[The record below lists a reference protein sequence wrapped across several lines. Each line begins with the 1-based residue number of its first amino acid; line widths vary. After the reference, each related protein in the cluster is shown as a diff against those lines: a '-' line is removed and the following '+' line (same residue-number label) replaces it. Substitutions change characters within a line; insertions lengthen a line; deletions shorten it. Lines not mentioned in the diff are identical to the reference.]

1 MERQVYDGFS
11 VVVPDGWTELEDDA
25 TFAEE
30 GGDLPIRF
38 ARQGGGAGMVL
49 VTVPLF
55 DPEEQPGDD
64 AAELAALALAWGARR
79 GLSAPVASATQARR
93 IGTMAT
99 AVYALRGQF
108 VQIWFFSDGSSLLH
122 ATYVCAWDSQED
134 ERAPREAIV
143 ASLRFA

>member
-1 MERQVYDGFS
+1 MERQVYEGFS
-11 VVVPDGWTELEDDA
+11 VVLPDGWSELEDDA
-25 TFAEE
+25 TFAESD
-30 GGDLPIRF
+30 GDLPIRF
-38 ARQGGGAGMVL
+38 APESGGAGMVL

-64 AAELAALALAWGARR
+64 AAELEALALGWGARR
-79 GLSAPVASATQARR
+79 GLSAPIASATQARR

-108 VQIWFFSDGSSLLH
+108 VQLWFFSNGSSLVH
-122 ATYVCAWDSQED
+122 ATYVCDWDAREN
-134 ERAPREAIV
+134 ERAPREALV